1 MILNLKEFIY
11 GIYQSVA
18 GAVDILFLMAVG
30 GILGL
35 LIFFTLKFVK
45 QKWVNTYHHLMT
57 YILLPMIALV
67 ITRLISGN
75 IALSLGMIGA
85 LSIIRF
91 RNPVKNPLELIIFFG
106 LLTIGIGLSVKVIL
120 GIFLTFGICIS
131 LILVDKF
138 DLYLKKKGSGLFSIS
153 FDDGILNNII
163 EISSS
168 VPIEDLSDSKLLAQ
182 YYFDK
187 NEKKYNY
194 KLSSNIKEDIKNI
207 EKNYQHNESIISIDI
222 TYV

>member
-1 MILNLKEFIY
+1 MKWRDTKKWNKEKILKIKNKNLKKLLHRSLY
-11 GIYQSVA
+11 PTP
-18 GAVDILFLMAVG
+18 FL
-30 GILGL
+30 
-35 LIFFTLKFVK
+35 
-45 QKWVNTYHHLMT
+45 NH
-57 YILLPMIALV
+57 
-67 ITRLISGN
+67 
-75 IALSLGMIGA
+75 
-85 LSIIRF
+85 
-91 RNPVKNPLELIIFFG
+91 KNHEYFDL
-106 LLTIGIGLSVKVIL
+106 
-120 GIFLTFGICIS
+120 
-131 LILVDKF
+131 

-194 KLSSNIKEDIKNI
+194 KLSSNIKEDIQNI

>member
-1 MILNLKEFIY
+1 MIQNLKQFTY

-18 GAVDILFLMAVG
+18 GSIDIIFLMIVG

-35 LIFFTLKFVK
+35 LVFLTLKFVK
-45 QKWVNTYHHLMT
+45 QRWVNTYHHLMT

-91 RNPVKNPLELIIFFG
+91 RNPVKSPLELVIFFG

-168 VPIEDLSDSKLLAQ
+168 APIEDLSNSKLLAQ

-194 KLSSNIKEDIKNI
+194 KLSSNIREDIQNI
-207 EKNYQHNESIISIDI
+207 EKNYKHNESIISIDI

>member
-1 MILNLKEFIY
+1 MIQNLKQFTY

-18 GAVDILFLMAVG
+18 GSIDIIFLMIVG

-35 LIFFTLKFVK
+35 LVFLTLKFVK
-45 QKWVNTYHHLMT
+45 QRWVNTYHHLMT

-91 RNPVKNPLELIIFFG
+91 RNPVKSPLELVIFFG

-168 VPIEDLSDSKLLAQ
+168 APIEDLSNSKLLAQ

-194 KLSSNIKEDIKNI
+194 KLSSNIREDIQNI
-207 EKNYQHNESIISIDI
+207 EKNYKHNE
-222 TYV
+222 